1 MNFPSPFGVGAN
13 IKSILMAPPSRDLDS
28 AASLEQPHDR
38 IGDCAGNGNR

>member
-13 IKSILMAPPSRDLDS
+13 IKSILPATPRHNLDS
-28 AASLEQPHDR
+28 TTSLEQQHDR